1 MNISYRWLSDYVDLS
16 SLSIDELTEI
26 MTEIGLEV
34 EGYEKTESIKGGLE
48 GIIVGKV
55 LECEPHPN
63 ADKLSL
69 TRVDVGE
76 EEPLQIVC
84 GAPNVAAGQTVP
96 VAVVGTELY
105 DAEGASFTIKKG
117 KIRGEVSAGMIC
129 AEDELGISDDH
140 EGIMILPEKFTVGRP
155 LNEFIKVEQDYIIHV
170 ELTPNRAD
178 ATNHLGVAEDIAAY
192 LNVNRESEVQVSWP
206 ETPVINPPVS
216 ELPIEIEVVAQEA
229 CPRYCGIVLQDII
242 VQESPAWIQD
252 RLRAIGIAP
261 KNNVVDITNFILHEM
276 GQPLHAFDYEKIEGH
291 KVIVDVLSEGT
302 PFVSLDEQERELI
315 GEELMIC
322 DGARQPLCM
331 AGVFGG
337 VSSGVTASTT
347 KVFLES
353 AYFDAKT
360 IRRASMK
367 HNLRTDAAKIYEKGA
382 DPNRVLTAMARAIS
396 LLKEYASAK
405 VASAVLDTLSSGIAP
420 VEVEVRRSKVNQYL
434 GIDLSEEQ
442 LSHIFKSLSMP
453 VLEQQGDAYNIQ
465 IPTNKPDVLREVDVI
480 EEIIRIYGLGHIP
493 IPEKV
498 EINLNT
504 STYPDAYHFKEKV
517 SLTLTGAGLSEAMSL
532 SLVPS
537 SWYDDKDQ
545 LVLINNTSNR
555 DLDAMRPDM
564 VMTSVQNVAHNANR
578 QRTDVG
584 LFEFGRTYIRK
595 DEDFRETD
603 MLSIALSGN
612 QASNNWL
619 NPKEQTSSFY
629 HIKSLTSRVFGLMGI
644 EGFQESEIQDD
655 DGYLYGLQWHRGPK
669 VLARFGKIRSQRTKL
684 AQCDQEVFVSEI
696 DWGALV
702 KAAKKQEVTVSLTS
716 RFPTVQRDLALLLPK
731 GVKFADVQSA
741 IYKEGKGILQSVDLF
756 DWYEHE
762 EQLGGDIKSYAVR
775 MVFGHMERTLKDKEI
790 DKLVDKILKRLE
802 KRFGAKL
809 R

>member
-1 MNISYRWLSDYVDLS
+1 
-16 SLSIDELTEI
+16 
-26 MTEIGLEV
+26 
-34 EGYEKTESIKGGLE
+34 
-48 GIIVGKV
+48 
-55 LECEPHPN
+55 
-63 ADKLSL
+63 
-69 TRVDVGE
+69 
-76 EEPLQIVC
+76 
-84 GAPNVAAGQTVP
+84 
-96 VAVVGTELY
+96 
-105 DAEGASFTIKKG
+105 
-117 KIRGEVSAGMIC
+117 
-129 AEDELGISDDH
+129 
-140 EGIMILPEKFTVGRP
+140 
-155 LNEFIKVEQDYIIHV
+155 
-170 ELTPNRAD
+170 
-178 ATNHLGVAEDIAAY
+178 
-192 LNVNRESEVQVSWP
+192 
-206 ETPVINPPVS
+206 
-216 ELPIEIEVVAQEA
+216 LPIEIEVISKEA
-229 CPRYCGIVLQDII
+229 CPRYSGIVLNDVTI
-242 VQESPAWIQD
+242 QESPAWIQD

-276 GQPLHAFDYEKIEGH
+276 GQPLHAFDYEKI
-291 KVIVDVLSEGT
+291 KAQKIVVGVLPKGNKFT
-302 PFVSLDEQERELI
+302 SLDEQERTLT

-322 DGARQPLCM
+322 DGELNPLCM

-337 VSSGVTASTT
+337 VSSGVTSNTT
-347 KVFLES
+347 QVFLES

-382 DPNRVLTAMARAIS
+382 DPNRVLTAMARAVN

-405 VASAVLDTLSSGIAP
+405 VASPVLDTLSSGVAP
-420 VEVEVRRSKVNQYL
+420 IEVKVRRSKVNQYL

-442 LSHIFKSLSMP
+442 LSHIFKSLFMT
-453 VLEQQGDAYNIQ
+453 VLKQEGDSYTIQ

-517 SLTLTGAGLSEAMSL
+517 CLALTGAGLSEAMSL

-537 SWYDDKDQ
+537 SWFEDKDA

-564 VMTSVQNVAHNANR
+564 VMTAVQNIAHNANR
-578 QRTDVG
+578 QRPDVS

-595 DEDFRETD
+595 GQEFQESE

-612 QASNNWL
+612 QVNNNWL
-619 NPKEQTSSFY
+619 NQEEQTSSFY
-629 HIKSLTSRVFGLMGI
+629 HIKSLTARVFELMGI
-644 EGFQESEIQDD
+644 NGYQESELEQDASF
-655 DGYLYGLQWHRGPK
+655 LYGVKWHRGPK
-669 VLARFGKIRSQRTKL
+669 VLARFGKIRSQRT
-684 AQCDQEVFVSEI
+684 QVVNCNQEVFVSEI

-702 KAAKKQEVTVSLTS
+702 KAGKKQEVTVAITS
-716 RFPTVQRDLALLLPK
+716 KFPSVSRDLALLLPK

>member
-48 GIIVGKV
+48 GIVIGKV
-55 LECEPHPN
+55 LECGAHPN

-69 TRVDVGE
+69 TKVDIGAT
-76 EEPLQIVC
+76 EPLQIVC

-96 VAVVGTELY
+96 VAVAGTQLY
-105 DAEGASFTIKKG
+105 DAEGQCFTIKKG
-117 KIRGEVSAGMIC
+117 KIRGEVSEGMIC

-140 EGIMILPEKFTVGRP
+140 EGIMILPENYIVGQP
-155 LNEFIKVEQDYIIHV
+155 LNQFIKVEEDYIIHV

-192 LNVNRESEVQVSWP
+192 LNVNKESQVCVAWP
-206 ETPVINPPVS
+206 ETPVINKPLS
-216 ELPIEIEVVAQEA
+216 ELPITLEVVAKEA
-229 CPRYCGIVLQDII
+229 CPRYCGIVLQDLE
-242 VQESPAWIQD
+242 VKESPNWIQD
-252 RLRAIGIAP
+252 RLRAIGISP

-276 GQPLHAFDYEKIEGH
+276 GQPLHAFDYEKIKDQ
-291 KVIVDVLSEGT
+291 KVIVDVLSPGT
-302 PFVSLDEQERELI
+302 QFVSLDEQERELT

-322 DGARQPLCM
+322 DGTRQPLCM

-337 VSSGVTASTT
+337 LSSGVTTHT
-347 KVFLES
+347 RQVFLES

-360 IRRASMK
+360 IRKASMK

-382 DPNRVLTAMARAIS
+382 DPNRVLTAMARAIA
-396 LLKEYASAK
+396 LLEEYASAK
-405 VASAVLDTLSSGIAP
+405 VASTVMDTLPAGIPP

-453 VLEQQGDAYNIQ
+453 VLKEQGDSYTLQ

-517 SLTLTGAGLSEAMSL
+517 SLALTGAGLSEAMSL

-537 SWYDDKDQ
+537 SWYEDKDQ

-578 QRTDVG
+578 QRIDVG
-584 LFEFGRTYIRK
+584 LFEFGRTYVRK
-595 DEDFRETD
+595 EEDFQETE

-612 QASNNWL
+612 QVSNNWL
-619 NPKEQTSSFY
+619 NPQEQISSFY
-629 HIKSLTSRVFGLMGI
+629 HIKSLTTRVFALMGV
-644 EGFQESEIQDD
+644 EGFQVSELEK
-655 DGYLYGLQWHRGPK
+655 DGSYLYGLQWHRGPK
-669 VLARFGKIRSQRTKL
+669 VLARFGKIRSQRTHL

-702 KAAKKQEVTVSLTS
+702 KAAKKKEVTVNLTS

-731 GVKFADVQSA
+731 GVKFADVHAS
-741 IYKEGKGILQSVDLF
+741 IFKDGKGILQSVDLF
-756 DWYEHE
+756 DWYENE
-762 EQLGGDIKSYAVR
+762 EQLGADIKSYAVR
-775 MVFGHMERTLKDKEI
+775 MVFGHMDRTLKVKEI
-790 DKLVDKILKRLE
+790 DKVVEKILKRLE